1 MRARPGIKIKLR
13 RCRRSSRPPL
23 AESPPCQCYGSVL
36 SAAAAVWHEAVCLRV
51 LIEVVA
57 IVRVSHARGW
67 VFAGY
72 RVYARSVTASR
83 SVEFVAAADAV
94 HL

>member
-1 MRARPGIKIKLR
+1 MVSLRPIVSTARKIRAAGARAPRNKD
-13 RCRRSSRPPL
+13 
-23 AESPPCQCYGSVL
+23 
-36 SAAAAVWHEAVCLRV
+36 V

-67 VFAGY
+67 VFAGH
-72 RVYARSVTASR
+72 RVYARSVTASW